1 MPFVAPD
8 ALRFF
13 AFLLFSSLSA
23 RFRVG
28 SLLDWMMC
36 VAAFFCARFNS
47 ACCLAG
53 LVLRFVEKGLRLQLL
68 VWNSM
73 RNLGAFFK
81 HMAAGYGY

>member
-23 RFRVG
+23 RIRVG

-36 VAAFFCARFNS
+36 VAALFCARFNS

-53 LVLRFVEKGLRLQLL
+53 LVLRFIEKGLRLQLL